1 MIQFDSQYVN
11 NAHRISDGVLS
22 ATVTEL
28 YDGQWL
34 MKDAA
39 GEFVIHDGSAVK
51 GYLTISSRYGNP
63 TNNINRPITEGP
75 AGRDN
80 VTSTGRVSVLIG
92 PYRVATDQ
100 YENGVYVD
108 GAPLKISQN
117 GKLMPCTFDD
127 APANVADVQANF
139 DELSKVVAHVYTAPS
154 AAGATMVIVH
164 E

>member
-11 NAHRISDGVLS
+11 NAHRISDGKL
-22 ATVTEL
+22 ADTVSEL
-28 YDGQWL
+28 RDGQWL
-34 MKDAA
+34 MRDSN

-51 GYLTISSRYGNP
+51 GYLTISSKYGDP
-63 TNNINRPITEGP
+63 VNNINRPITEGP

-92 PYRVATDQ
+92 PFRLATDQ
-100 YENGVYVD
+100 YETAVYNV

-117 GKLMPCTFDD
+117 GKLTPIVLEDT
-127 APANVADVQANF
+127 PSTVAEVQANF
-139 DELSKVVAHVYTAPS
+139 VEISKIVAHVYAPP
-154 AAGATMVIVH
+154 ATAGAPMAIVH